1 MRDPNAESWLE
12 ISVKLPAEYAEPVT
26 HLFTTYGDGRV
37 FVSQSGDWDADD
49 VGGHADPSD
58 DVAVFCYLK
67 NDGTVENR
75 KGMIDIGLRLM
86 SELTDMELHRERV
99 VTAEEWAHQ
108 SFPTI
113 RVADRITISPWSLE
127 DGVPSGPKNDD
138 VQVYLSPGLAFGT
151 GNHPTT
157 RLCLKAIVEDADA
170 GKLTGTRVLDVGCG
184 SGVLTIVALK
194 MGATDAWCLDIDDT
208 AVRAVQDNLVMSSVS
223 ERAHVLSGS
232 VPHEELPDIKFDY
245 VLANITSRV
254 LIDLA
259 EALVDQA
266 SPGGTIL
273 ASGILSE
280 QSEAVREAFV
290 NTRRITISES
300 RQDGDWVM
308 LRIVKSSDETKS

>member
-1 MRDPNAESWLE
+1 MRDPDAESWFE
-12 ISVKLPAEYAEPVT
+12 ISVKLPAEYAEPIT

-49 VGGHADPSD
+49 VGGEANLSD

-67 NDGTVENR
+67 NDDTVDNR
-75 KGMIDIGLRLM
+75 KEMIRIGLRLM
-86 SELTDMELHRERV
+86 SELTEMEPYRERI

-108 SFPTI
+108 TFPTI
-113 RVADRITISPWSLE
+113 RVAHRITISPWSLE
-127 DGVPSGPKNDD
+127 DGVPPDPENDD

-157 RLCLKAIVEDADA
+157 RLCVKGIVEEADADN
-170 GKLTGTRVLDVGCG
+170 LTGARVLDVGCG
-184 SGVLTIVALK
+184 SGVLAIVALK
-194 MGATDAWCLDIDDT
+194 MGATDAWCLDIDET
-208 AVRAVQDNLVMSSVS
+208 AVRAVQNNLVMSGVS

-232 VPHEELPDIKFDY
+232 VPHAGLPDIKFDY

-259 EALVDQA
+259 EALVDQVI
-266 SPGGTIL
+266 PGGTIL
-273 ASGILSE
+273 ASGVLAE
-280 QSEAVREAFV
+280 QSKVVREAFLK
-290 NTRRITISES
+290 TRGVSISET

-308 LRIVKSSDETKS
+308 LRIVKSSDETKF